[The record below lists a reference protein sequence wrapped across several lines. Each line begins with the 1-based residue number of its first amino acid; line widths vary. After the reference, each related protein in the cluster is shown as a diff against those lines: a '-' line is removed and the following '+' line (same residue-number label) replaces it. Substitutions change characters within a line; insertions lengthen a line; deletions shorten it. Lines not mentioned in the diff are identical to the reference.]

1 MIVTPGVT
9 NDTPATAIDVNLF
22 EKVLEFRNGT
32 PWTDPYT
39 LRNWLGFTYSPPPNT
54 GPAQN
59 PLPNS
64 IVIRDVQIGNDM
76 YFVTGSIDYL
86 WVSPD
91 IGAGTTT
98 YYIRDGFFAC
108 CRIDKINDL
117 SAWHMNITRG
127 IQRLFNGNFGIGA
140 NAAQIPNSN
149 TTAEGGCYGM
159 AISDGFGYAEP
170 TINYNSPADGSPQ
183 IAQGVFT
190 SVVGGV
196 TIQYNAQTVIDKAAA
211 GVGAI
216 GPNNTQLAYPI
227 HQMYY
232 AIPLDGI
239 ADGTTFDEALLPADI
254 RTAFTNTGNWTPAN
268 YTVFG
273 EIVVIPVADL
283 SYTGIRANQ
292 PGSYRGAQDIPFL
305 IGKDIPEINSKNYAN
320 YTPFSY
326 TDGLTASLKP
336 DINGGAPAFY
346 RDITLTADSDMVGNL
361 NGGEASLLG
370 GFITAGW
377 GYTYADPT
385 NVFPGIDPPTTKQ
398 RPIVTIGTYRIADPT
413 SFGNQK
419 SYGNME
425 GTATQPIS
433 IQSQATPGQ
442 VESSDNLQ
450 GAYYTGIQQLSTNN
464 AADEMILLR
473 LFVPRFNTAGGK
485 PWTNFSHITY
495 HYTNKNLLNPD
506 LGLMTNPIPQVATQI
521 GPLLSTNTDDFTWQT
536 FPTTE
541 ERGFQNTSL
550 SNTYIFGVP
559 FARPDTQNIES
570 GLQNWG
576 AAYNN
581 VPRFSADIR
590 GFCGSYSPVDSTN
603 PLYEA
608 VRPFVLTY
616 DTANSNSI
624 VPDYAQA
631 DLGNWS
637 VQATASC
644 FFDVGF
650 SDITTPNQDSVIQEM
665 VDYTADPS
673 IPPATAIS
681 MTPYLIGGVM
691 GMAYDVDRNQWL
703 LSISANRDGAQ
714 NNPAIFMASNSN
726 LSRFSFFKTNSI
738 KNPVLAQKNATTAPG
753 GVAQTTSFMFANTAG
768 GTDNFRAFTLGGNF
782 GSADGVGGTA
792 GTPGEGGNSGPIQL
806 TQLDGP
812 SGRGVVM
819 WVDYL
824 LFDGVDSLIAT
835 VVQEL
840 GLSVTVE
847 NVEWYK
853 RKMIS
858 GDVLNMTTE
867 EIEAWVQSQQAEYRK
882 MLIDN
887 ERQGRVRKR
896 RRQQSAIAHDLEEQ
910 IQGEFVVSQMD
921 FIEGDFIERNLKNIS
936 AFPNQDE
943 QLKNQIITDEQFN
956 ELDSLYGTPVPKKTT
971 SLERKQKSEK
981 GTESDAED
989 DQT

>member
-1 MIVTPGVT
+1 MIITPGVT
-9 NDTPATAIDVNLF
+9 DDTPQTALDVNLF
-22 EKVLEFRNGT
+22 EKVLEFRDAT
-32 PWTDPYT
+32 PWSDPYT

-64 IVIRDVQIGNDM
+64 IVIRDVQIGNDIM
-76 YFVTGSIDYL
+76 FVTGSIDYL
-86 WVSPD
+86 WGGAA
-91 IGAGTTT
+91 IGLGTT

-108 CRIDKINDL
+108 CRLDKINDL

-127 IQRLFNGNFGIGA
+127 IQRLFNSDPAIGVTE
-140 NAAQIPNSN
+140 AQIPGSN

-196 TIQYNAQTVIDKAAA
+196 TILYNAQTVIDKAAA

-216 GPNNTQLAYPI
+216 GENNTQLAYPI

-239 ADGTTFDEALLPADI
+239 ADGTVFDETLLPADI

-283 SYTGIRANQ
+283 SYTGVRANQ

-305 IGKDIPEINSKNYAN
+305 IGKDIPEINSKNYAD

-326 TDGLTASLKP
+326 TDGLSGGQKP
-336 DINGGAPAFY
+336 NVNGGAPAFY
-346 RDITLTADSDMVGNL
+346 RDIKLTADTDMVGGL

-377 GYTYADPT
+377 GYTYADST
-385 NVFPGIDPPTTKQ
+385 NVFEGADPPTTKKN
-398 RPIVTIGTYRIADPT
+398 PIVTIGTYRLDDVF

-419 SYGNME
+419 SYGNMF

-433 IQSQATPGQ
+433 TQSQATPEQ
-442 VESSDNLQ
+442 VESSDNLE

-506 LGLMTNPIPQVATQI
+506 LGLMTNPIPQTATQI
-521 GPLLSTNTDDFTWQT
+521 GPIISTNTDDFTWQT

-559 FARPDTQNIES
+559 FARPDSQNIES
-570 GLQNWG
+570 GEQNWG

-590 GFCGSYSPVDSTN
+590 GFCGSYSPADSTN
-603 PLYEA
+603 PLYET
-608 VRPFVLTY
+608 VRPFVITY
-616 DTANSNSI
+616 DTANSSSI

-631 DLGNWS
+631 DGGTWS
-637 VQATASC
+637 VQATTSC
-644 FFDVGF
+644 FFDFGF
-650 SDITTPNQDSVIQEM
+650 SDANTPNQDSIVAEMIQYRNEE
-665 VDYTADPS
+665 PS
-673 IPPATAIS
+673 PLNVV
-681 MTPYLIGGVM
+681 PYITGGVM
-691 GMAYDVDRNQWL
+691 NMAYDLDRNQWL
-703 LSISANRDGAQ
+703 LSISANRDG
-714 NNPAIFMASNSN
+714 NESRPAWFMAASSN
-726 LSRFSFFKTNSI
+726 LSRFAFFKSDGT
-738 KNPVLAQKNATTAPG
+738 KNPVLAEKNATTTPG
-753 GVAQTTSFMFANTAG
+753 GVAQTTSFMFARTAG

-806 TQLDGP
+806 TQIDGP
-812 SGRGVVM
+812 SGRAVIM

-910 IQGEFVVSQMD
+910 IQGEFVVSEMD
-921 FIEGDFIERNLKNIS
+921 FIEGDFIERNLKDIS
-936 AFPNQDE
+936 AFPDQDE

-956 ELDSLYGTPVPKKTT
+956 SLDSLYGTPVPKKKT
-971 SLERKQKSEK
+971 SLERKQNTDKVP
-981 GTESDAED
+981 ESDAED

>member
-9 NDTPATAIDVNLF
+9 DDTPQTALDVNLF
-22 EKVLEFRNGT
+22 EKVLEFRDTT

-39 LRNWLGFTYSPPPNT
+39 LRNWLGFVYSPPPNT

-64 IVIRDVQIGNDM
+64 IVIRDVQIGNDIM
-76 YFVTGSIDYL
+76 FVTGSIDYT
-86 WVSPD
+86 WG
-91 IGAGTTT
+91 GAPVGLGTT

-108 CRIDKINDL
+108 CRLDKLNDL

-127 IQRLFNGNFGIGA
+127 IQRLFNSDPGIGA
-140 NAAQIPNSN
+140 TAAQIPTPNPS
-149 TTAEGGCYGM
+149 AEGGCYGM

-170 TINYNSPADGSPQ
+170 TIQYSSPADGTGQ

-196 TIQYNAQTVIDKAAA
+196 TILYNAQTTIDRAAA
-211 GVGAI
+211 GVGAVTE
-216 GPNNTQLAYPI
+216 NNTQLAYPI

-239 ADGTTFDEALLPADI
+239 ADGTVFDETLLPTNI
-254 RTAFTNTGNWTPAN
+254 RTAFTNTGNFTPAN

-283 SYTGIRANQ
+283 SYTGVQANQ

-326 TDGLTASLKP
+326 TDGLSGGTKP
-336 DINGGAPAFY
+336 DVNGGAPAFY
-346 RDITLTADSDMVGNL
+346 KDITLTADSDMVGNL

-377 GYTYADPT
+377 GYTYADGT
-385 NVFPGIDPPTTKQ
+385 NVFEGTDPPTTKK
-398 RPIVTIGTYRIADPT
+398 RPIVTIGTYRIADPV

-433 IQSQATPGQ
+433 IQSQATPEQ
-442 VESSDNLQ
+442 VESSDILQ

-473 LFVPRFNTAGGK
+473 LFVPRFNAGGK

-495 HYTNKNLLNPD
+495 HYTNKNLLNSE
-506 LGLMTNPIPQVATQI
+506 LGLMTDPIPQVATQI
-521 GPLLSTNTDDFTWQT
+521 GPIISTNTDSFTWQT

-541 ERGFQNTSL
+541 ERGFQNTAL

-559 FARPDTQNIES
+559 FARPDSQNIQS
-570 GLQNWG
+570 GEQNWG

-603 PLYEA
+603 PLYQT
-608 VRPFVLTY
+608 VRPFILTY
-616 DTANSNSI
+616 DTSNSSTI

-631 DLGNWS
+631 NAGTWS

-650 SDITTPNQDSVIQEM
+650 SDGNTPNQDSVIQEM
-665 VDYTADPS
+665 ADYTADPD
-673 IPPATAIS
+673 IPPADKLS
-681 MTPYLIGGVM
+681 MAPYVVGGVM

-703 LSISANRDGAQ
+703 MTISATLPTGGASR
-714 NNPAIFMASNSN
+714 PAIFMAASSN
-726 LSRFSFFKTNSI
+726 LSRFSFFKTGGI
-738 KNPVLAQKNATTAPG
+738 KNPILASATATTTPG
-753 GVAQTTSFMFANTAG
+753 GVVQYTSFMFANTAG

-782 GSADGVGGTA
+782 GSADGVGGTG

-812 SGRGVVM
+812 SGRKVIM

-910 IQGEFVVSQMD
+910 IQGEFVVSEMD

-936 AFPNQDE
+936 AFPDQDE

-981 GTESDAED
+981 VPESDAED

>member
-91 IGAGTTT
+91 FGAGTTT

-127 IQRLFNGNFGIGA
+127 TQRLFNSNPGIGA

-196 TIQYNAQTVIDKAAA
+196 TIQYNAQTTIDKAAA

-283 SYTGIRANQ
+283 SYTGVRANQ
-292 PGSYRGAQDIPFL
+292 PGSYRGAQEIPFL

-320 YTPFSY
+320 YTSFSY
-326 TDGLTASLKP
+326 TDGLSGGNKP
-336 DINGGAPAFY
+336 AANGGAPAFY

-433 IQSQATPGQ
+433 IQSQATLGQ

-603 PLYEA
+603 PLYEV

-650 SDITTPNQDSVIQEM
+650 SDTTTPNQDSVIQEM
-665 VDYTADPS
+665 VDYAADPS

-681 MTPYLIGGVM
+681 MTPYLTGGVM

-703 LSISANRDGAQ
+703 LSISANRGGAQ

-726 LSRFSFFKTNSI
+726 LSRFSFFKTDGT

-910 IQGEFVVSQMD
+910 IQGEFVVSSMD

-936 AFPNQDE
+936 AFPDQDE

-971 SLERKQKSEK
+971 SLERKQNTDKVP
-981 GTESDAED
+981 ESDAED
-989 DQT
+989 D

>member
-86 WVSPD
+86 WGGAV
-91 IGAGTTT
+91 IGLGTT

-127 IQRLFNGNFGIGA
+127 TQRLFNSNPGIGA
-140 NAAQIPNSN
+140 TAAQIPNSN

-183 IAQGVFT
+183 IAQGVFA

-216 GPNNTQLAYPI
+216 GENNTQLAYPI

-254 RTAFTNTGNWTPAN
+254 RTAFTNTGNFTPAN

-650 SDITTPNQDSVIQEM
+650 SDINTPNQDSIIQEM
-665 VDYTADPS
+665 VDYAADPS

-726 LSRFSFFKTNSI
+726 LSRFSFFKTDGT

-936 AFPNQDE
+936 AFPDQDE
-943 QLKNQIITDEQFN
+943 QLKKQIITDEQFN

>member
-9 NDTPATAIDVNLF
+9 DDTPQTALDVNLF
-22 EKVLEFRNGT
+22 EKVLEFRDTT
-32 PWTDPYT
+32 PWPDGYSQ
-39 LRNWLGFTYSPPPNT
+39 RNWLGFTYSPPPNT

-64 IVIRDVQIGNDM
+64 IVIRDVQIGNDIM
-76 YFVTGSIDYL
+76 FVTGSIDYL
-86 WVSPD
+86 WG
-91 IGAGTTT
+91 GAPVGLGTT
-98 YYIRDGFFAC
+98 YYIRDGFVAF
-108 CRIDKINDL
+108 CRLDKINDL

-127 IQRLFNGNFGIGA
+127 IQRLFNSDPAIGVTE
-140 NAAQIPNSN
+140 AQIPNSD

-159 AISDGFGYAEP
+159 AISDGFGFAEP
-170 TINYNSPADGSPQ
+170 TIQYTSPADGTGQ
-183 IAQGVFT
+183 IAQGVFS

-196 TIQYNAQTVIDKAAA
+196 QILYNSQTTIDRAAA

-216 GPNNTQLAYPI
+216 GPENTQLAYPI

-239 ADGTTFDEALLPADI
+239 ADGTVFDENLLPTDI
-254 RTAFTNTGNWTPAN
+254 RTAFTNTGNWNPAG
-268 YTVFG
+268 YSVYG
-273 EIVVIPVADL
+273 ELVVIPVADL
-283 SYTGIRANQ
+283 SYTGIQANQ
-292 PGSYRGAQDIPFL
+292 PGSYRGAQDFPFL
-305 IGKDIPEINSKNYAN
+305 IGKDIPEINSTGWNDYQ
-320 YTPFSY
+320 PFSY
-326 TDGLTASLKP
+326 TDGYTGSQKP
-336 DINGGAPAFY
+336 DAGGGAPAFY
-346 RDITLTADSDMVGNL
+346 KDITFTADTDLVGFL
-361 NGGEASLLG
+361 NGGEADVGTLG
-370 GFITAGW
+370 SFITAGW
-377 GYTYADPT
+377 GYAFADPV
-385 NVFPGIDPPTTKQ
+385 NVFDGTDPPLTKR
-398 RPIVTIGTYRIADPT
+398 RPIVTIGTYHLADPV

-419 SYGNME
+419 SYGNLL
-425 GTATQPIS
+425 GGAQPIAT
-433 IQSQATPGQ
+433 QSQATPEQ
-442 VESSDNLQ
+442 IEASDDLTA
-450 GAYYTGIQQLSTNN
+450 GAYYTGIQQLSTNQG
-464 AADEMILLR
+464 ADEMILLR
-473 LFVPRFNTAGGK
+473 LFVPRFNAGAK

-506 LGLMTNPIPQVATQI
+506 LGQMPAPIPQTAVQI
-521 GPLLSTNTDDFTWQT
+521 GPLISTNTDSFTWQT

-559 FARPDTQNIES
+559 FARPDSQNIQS
-570 GLQNWG
+570 GEQNWG

-603 PLYEA
+603 PLYER
-608 VRPFVLTY
+608 VRPFIITY
-616 DTANSNSI
+616 DTSNSENI

-631 DLGNWS
+631 GVGTWS
-637 VQATASC
+637 VQATATC
-644 FFDVGF
+644 FFDFGF
-650 SDITTPNQDSVIQEM
+650 NDTNTPNGDSVIAEM
-665 VDYTADPS
+665 TQYREEYPLGVN
-673 IPPATAIS
+673 
-681 MTPYLIGGVM
+681 MVPYVTGGVM
-691 GMAYDVDRNQWL
+691 NMAYDLDRNQWL
-703 LSISANRDGAQ
+703 LSISANRDGAE
-714 NNPAIFMASNSN
+714 NNPALFMAANSN
-726 LSRFSFFKTNSI
+726 LSRFAFFKTGDE
-738 KNPVLAQKNATTAPG
+738 KNPVLAEKNATTTPG

-806 TQLDGP
+806 TQIDGP
-812 SGRGVVM
+812 SGRSVIM

-853 RKMIS
+853 RKMIN

-910 IQGEFVVSQMD
+910 IQGEFVVSEMD
-921 FIEGDFIERNLKNIS
+921 FIEGDFIERNLKDIS
-936 AFPNQDE
+936 AFPDQDE
-943 QLKNQIITDEQFN
+943 QLKNQIITDEQFT

-971 SLERKQKSEK
+971 SLERKQKTEK
-981 GTESDAED
+981 VPESDAED